1 MGLAREFLKNL
12 RTHRVAQFAA
22 LYLGAA
28 WILLEVAALLEQT
41 LELPNWVDQS
51 VLGLLLVGFPIGLLF
66 AWFQASQATDSE
78 AEPASSDP
86 TVPKTAEDRHEASAF
101 PSALRHEPV
110 LPRSGGNLPIIAT
123 SFIGRD
129 AEVAELKQLV
139 GDHRLVTLTGVG
151 GVGKT
156 RLALSVAEELGTGF
170 ADGVWM
176 VELAPVGDPAA
187 VRE

>member
-1 MGLAREFLKNL
+1 LKNL
-12 RTHRVAQFAA
+12 RKHRVAQFGA

-51 VLGLLLVGFPIGLLF
+51 VLGLLVVGFPFGLIF
-66 AWFQASQATDSE
+66 AWLQVSQTTGSE
-78 AEPASSDP
+78 ADTASSDP
-86 TVPKTAEDRHEASAF
+86 TVSTAAKD
-101 PSALRHEPV
+101 RHEPV
-110 LPRSGGNLPIIAT
+110 SPRSGGNLPIVAT

-129 AEVAELKQLV
+129 AEVAELKQLL

-156 RLALSVAEELGTGF
+156 RLALSVAGDLATEF

-176 VELAPVGDPAA
+176 VELAPVGDPAI
-187 VRE
+187 RLPCRPP